1 MGSVEDFQGQEK
13 KIIIISL
20 VRTDPDYVQYGIL
33 YYEYCTHY
41 VPCALKLINTFVRT
55 SAHMVRVKVA
65 DSAPCAVECAAHN
78 SSL

>member
-33 YYEYCTHY
+33 YYEYCTLR
-41 VPCALKLINTFVRT
+41 ALCTKVNKHIR
-55 SAHMVRVKVA
+55 AHKCTYGARESGRFGTVCGRVCGA
-65 DSAPCAVECAAHN
+65 
-78 SSL
+78 